1 MGASHGVYRAFGVA
15 VLTGVG
21 AQRVGAFLHQQGLVA
36 IQRIKAFE
44 PALKVFKELRAGQL
58 HGAIL
63 RPEFFRERAPKK
75 AGA

>member
-1 MGASHGVYRAFGVA
+1 MGASHSVYRAFGVA

-36 IQRIKAFE
+36 IQRVKAFE
-44 PALKVFKELRAGQL
+44 PALQVFKKLRAGQL

-63 RPEFFRERAPKK
+63 RPAFFKTRAPKT